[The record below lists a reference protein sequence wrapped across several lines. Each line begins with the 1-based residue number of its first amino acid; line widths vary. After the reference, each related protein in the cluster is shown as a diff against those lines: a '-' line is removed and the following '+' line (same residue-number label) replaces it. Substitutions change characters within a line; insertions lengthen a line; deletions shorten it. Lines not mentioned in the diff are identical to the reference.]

1 MLSEIVSIQ
10 KRRLFHSFFF
20 FFWSGIFIR
29 VSFFL
34 EKDSIRFF
42 FLFSF
47 FFLKKIII
55 FSPNES
61 QHFQNV
67 IFFKGKNKET
77 CMVI

>member
-1 MLSEIVSIQ
+1 
-10 KRRLFHSFFF
+10 
-20 FFWSGIFIR
+20 
-29 VSFFL
+29 
-34 EKDSIRFF
+34 
-42 FLFSF
+42 LFSF
-47 FFLKKIII
+47 FFLKKIIF